1 MEGFLQ
7 EVKALMPR
15 LHPLCLQ
22 VVVRGFDLGQRAT
35 SAIVSRQGFARIM
48 LEEPTCAHGWST
60 GPDNAIAFTACVSLG
75 LLIL

>member
-15 LHPLCLQ
+15 VHLLCLQ
-22 VVVRGFDLGQRAT
+22 VVVTESDLGQRAAST
-35 SAIVSRQGFARIM
+35 VVSRQGFARTM
-48 LEEPTCAHGWST
+48 LEEPTCAHSWST
-60 GPDNAIAFTACVSLG
+60 EPDNAITSTACVSLD

>member
-7 EVKALMPR
+7 EMKAPMPR

-35 SAIVSRQGFARIM
+35 SAVVSRQGFARTM
-48 LEEPTCAHGWST
+48 LEEPT
-60 GPDNAIAFTACVSLG
+60 
-75 LLIL
+75 